1 MRRPEL
7 RDKRGGTNSHVFFVS
22 ATLHEPPKLGRDRHR
37 SIVSFMKRKIP
48 LFLRWIGILTIWLIT
63 SVNGYAQDLSLYVG
77 ESGDLLAP
85 DIPGDGWIDK
95 ARWSTDNPCLELFN
109 SDEFGTSLRI
119 NRYFEGTA
127 KVECTYSY
135 SVYISDK
142 RPSVVGHATKTF
154 RVRCLPNYATLS
166 DEDLELNIG
175 ERHLLSYS
183 LEDDNGIDG
192 EWSSSNENVATVFD
206 RGEGMAIVTAI
217 SPGRSRIKLDPIVG
231 PVVYCD
237 VEVVQSEPTSVTI
250 PSSLTVYVGESSTLS
265 ATLTPYNATTT
276 LTWYSKDTDVATVS
290 SGKVTGVDEGSTIV
304 YARTANGLTSNDC
317 KVDVYYRKPT
327 AIALDKASL
336 TLPVGGSQQLKYSL
350 TPSHAKASVEWSSTN
365 PAVVSVSDDGIL
377 NALALGEASVIVTT
391 DNGCV
396 DTCTVKVLPLPVSL
410 SLPQTLTLG
419 FADSYKL
426 EVRSYPAESYVE
438 VEWISSNDSVVKV
451 CTDGEVEG
459 VSVGH
464 ATVTATASNGVSA
477 SCDVEVTASAYFLNL
492 CLHDGSCFTY
502 PFSQHPII
510 VADKDT
516 TIVRT
521 YTESIEYKTSDVYK
535 YTLGKVES
543 VVGEYN
549 EMTSVEGVQANTPD
563 LRMEQ
568 NCIVLSQ
575 CDPDMSVSMY
585 SVSGQLI
592 GTYQTDTNGY
602 LAIPTN
608 SLSKGIYII
617 KSKSITYKITR
628 K

>member
-1 MRRPEL
+1 
-7 RDKRGGTNSHVFFVS
+7 
-22 ATLHEPPKLGRDRHR
+22 
-37 SIVSFMKRKIP
+37 MKRKIP

-63 SVNGYAQDLSLYVG
+63 SMNGYAQDLSLYVG
-77 ESGDLLAP
+77 EAGKLSTPDAP
-85 DIPGDGWIDK
+85 RNGSIDK
-95 ARWSTDNPCLELFN
+95 AWWSTDKSYVEIFN
-109 SDEFGTSLRI
+109 SSDFNTNVRI

-135 SVYISDK
+135 SVNISDK
-142 RPSVVGHATKTF
+142 RPPVVGHATKTF

-166 DEDLELNIG
+166 DEDIELNIG

-217 SPGRSRIKLDPIVG
+217 SPGKTRIKLDPIVG

-237 VEVVQSEPTSVTI
+237 VEVVQSEPTLVTI

-276 LTWYSKDTDVATVS
+276 LYWYSKDTDVATVS

-317 KVDVYYRKPT
+317 KVNVYYRKPT
-327 AIALDKASL
+327 AISLNNDSL
-336 TLPVGGSQQLKYSL
+336 TLSVGGSKQLKYGL
-350 TPSHAKASVEWSSTN
+350 TPSHAKASVEWSSSN
-365 PAVVSVSDDGIL
+365 PSVVSVSDDGIL
-377 NALALGEASVIVTT
+377 NALALGEAFVVATT

-396 DTCTVKVLPLPVSL
+396 DTCDVKVLPLPISL

-419 FADSYKL
+419 SADSYKL

-451 CTDGEVEG
+451 STDGEVEG

-549 EMTSVEGVQANTPD
+549 EMTSVEGVQANTSD

-592 GTYQTDTNGY
+592 GMYQTDTNGY

-617 KSKSITYKITR
+617 KSKSIIYKITR

>member
-1 MRRPEL
+1 
-7 RDKRGGTNSHVFFVS
+7 
-22 ATLHEPPKLGRDRHR
+22 
-37 SIVSFMKRKIP
+37 MKRKIP

-63 SVNGYAQDLSLYVG
+63 SMNGYAQDLSLYVG

-95 ARWSTDNPCLELFN
+95 ARWSTDNSCLELFN
-109 SDEFGTSLRI
+109 SDEHGTSVRI
-119 NRYFEGTA
+119 NRYFEETA

-142 RPSVVGHATKTF
+142 RPPVIGHATKTF

-217 SPGRSRIKLDPIVG
+217 SPGKTRIKLDPIVG

-276 LTWYSKDTDVATVS
+276 LTWYSKDTDVATAS

-350 TPSHAKASVEWSSTN
+350 TPSHARASVEWSSSN
-365 PAVVSVSDDGIL
+365 PSVVSVSADGKL
-377 NALALGEASVIVTT
+377 NALKMGETTITATT
-391 DNGCV
+391 DNGCTT
-396 DTCTVKVLPLPVSL
+396 TCMVEVLPLPVQL

-419 FADSYKL
+419 VGDSHKL
-426 EVRSYPAESYVE
+426 GVQSYPSECYLILEWSSSDESVAA
-438 VEWISSNDSVVKV
+438 VSDN
-451 CTDGEVEG
+451 GEVKG
-459 VSVGH
+459 VGAGH
-464 ATVTATASNGVSA
+464 ATVTATASNGVSI
-477 SCDVEVTASAYFLNL
+477 SCDVEVTEPAYFLNL
-492 CLHDGSCFTY
+492 WLHDGGCFTY
-502 PFSQHPII
+502 PLSEHPTIC
-510 VADKDT
+510 ADKET
-516 TIVRT
+516 TTVKT
-521 YTESIEYKTSDVYK
+521 QTESVEFQTSDVHK
-535 YTLGKVES
+535 YTLGKTDPIA
-543 VVGEYN
+543 GEYS
-549 EMTSVEGVQANTPD
+549 EITSVGAALPENRPN

-568 NCIVLSQ
+568 NSIVLSQ
-575 CDPDMSVSMY
+575 CGANVPVEVY
-585 SVSGQLI
+585 SINGQLV
-592 GTYQTDTNGY
+592 GAYKTDAGGRLT
-602 LAIPTN
+602 IPTN
-608 SLSKGIYII
+608 SIPKGGYMI
-617 KSKSITYKITR
+617 KSRSITHKFIKR
-628 K
+628 

>member
-1 MRRPEL
+1 M
-7 RDKRGGTNSHVFFVS
+7 
-22 ATLHEPPKLGRDRHR
+22 
-37 SIVSFMKRKIP
+37 
-48 LFLRWIGILTIWLIT
+48 
-63 SVNGYAQDLSLYVG
+63 
-77 ESGDLLAP
+77 
-85 DIPGDGWIDK
+85 
-95 ARWSTDNPCLELFN
+95 
-109 SDEFGTSLRI
+109 RI

-135 SVYISDK
+135 TYYIESYGK
-142 RPSVVGHATKTF
+142 TYTHVGHATKTF
-154 RVRCLPNYATLS
+154 RIRCLPNYATLS

-175 ERHLLSYS
+175 ETYRLSYS
-183 LEDDNGIDG
+183 LDKYSSIDG
-192 EWSSSNENVATVFD
+192 EWSSSNENVATVD
-206 RGEGMAIVTAI
+206 SRGNVRAV
-217 SPGRSRIKLDPIVG
+217 SSGRSRIKLDPIVG

-304 YARTANGLTSNDC
+304 YARTANGLASNDC

-365 PAVVSVSDDGIL
+365 PAVVSVSDDGTL

-438 VEWISSNDSVVKV
+438 VEWISSNDSVVKIS
-451 CTDGEVEG
+451 TDGEVEG

-492 CLHDGSCFTY
+492 CLHDGSCITY

-521 YTESIEYKTSDVYK
+521 YKESIEYKTSDVYK

-592 GTYQTDTNGY
+592 GMYQTDTNGY

>member
-1 MRRPEL
+1 
-7 RDKRGGTNSHVFFVS
+7 
-22 ATLHEPPKLGRDRHR
+22 
-37 SIVSFMKRKIP
+37 MKRKIP

-63 SVNGYAQDLSLYVG
+63 SMNGYAQDLSLYVG
-77 ESGDLLAP
+77 EAGKLSTPDAP
-85 DIPGDGWIDK
+85 RNGWIDK
-95 ARWSTDNPCLELFN
+95 AWWSTDKSYVEIFN
-109 SDEFGTSLRI
+109 SSEFYTNVRI

-135 SVYISDK
+135 TYYIESYGK
-142 RPSVVGHATKTF
+142 TYTHVGHATKTF
-154 RVRCLPNYATLS
+154 RIRCLPNYATLS

-175 ERHLLSYS
+175 ETHRLSYS
-183 LEDDNGIDG
+183 LDKYSSIDG
-192 EWSSSNENVATVFD
+192 EWNSSNENVATVD
-206 RGEGMAIVTAI
+206 SRGNVKAI
-217 SPGRSRIKLDPIVG
+217 SPGKSRIKLDPIVG

-237 VEVVQSEPTSVTI
+237 VEVVQSEPTSVSI

-290 SGKVTGVDEGSTIV
+290 SGKVTGVDEGTTIV

-336 TLPVGGSQQLKYSL
+336 TLPIGGSQQLKYSL
-350 TPSHAKASVEWSSTN
+350 TPSHARASVEWSSSN
-365 PAVVSVSDDGIL
+365 PAVVSVSDDGTL
-377 NALALGEASVIVTT
+377 NALALGEAFVIVTT

-396 DTCTVKVLPLPVSL
+396 DTCTVKVMPLPVSL

-451 CTDGEVEG
+451 STEGEVLG

-575 CDPDMSVSMY
+575 CDPDMSVNMY

-617 KSKSITYKITR
+617 KLRSITYKITR

>member
-1 MRRPEL
+1 
-7 RDKRGGTNSHVFFVS
+7 
-22 ATLHEPPKLGRDRHR
+22 
-37 SIVSFMKRKIP
+37 MKRKIP
-48 LFLRWIGILTIWLIT
+48 LFLRWVGILTIWLIT
-63 SVNGYAQDLSLYVG
+63 SMNGYAQDLSLYVG

-95 ARWSTDNPCLELFN
+95 AKWSTDNSCLELFN

-142 RPSVVGHATKTF
+142 RPPVVGHATKTF

-237 VEVVQSEPTSVTI
+237 VEVVQIDPTDVSI

-265 ATLTPYNATTT
+265 AWLSPYNATTT
-276 LTWYSKDTDVATVS
+276 LTWYSKNTDVATVS

-350 TPSHAKASVEWSSTN
+350 TPSHAKASVEWLSSN
-365 PAVVSVSDDGIL
+365 PSVVSVSADGKL
-377 NALALGEASVIVTT
+377 SALKVGEATITATT
-391 DNGCV
+391 DNGCTA
-396 DTCTVKVLPLPVSL
+396 TCTVEVLPLPVQL

-419 FADSYKL
+419 VGDSYNL
-426 EVRSYPAESYVE
+426 GVQSYPSECYLILEWSSSDESVAA
-438 VEWISSNDSVVKV
+438 VSDN
-451 CTDGEVEG
+451 GEVKG
-459 VSVGH
+459 LGTGQ
-464 ATVTATASNGVSA
+464 ATVTATASNGVSI
-477 SCDVEVTASAYFLNL
+477 SCDVEVTEPAYFLNL
-492 CLHDGSCFTY
+492 WLYDGGCFTY
-502 PFSQHPII
+502 PLSEHPTIC
-510 VADKDT
+510 ADKET
-516 TIVRT
+516 TTVKT
-521 YTESIEYKTSDVYK
+521 QTESVEFQTADVHK
-535 YTLGKVES
+535 YTLGKTDPIA
-543 VVGEYN
+543 GEYS
-549 EMTSVEGVQANTPD
+549 EITSVGAALQENRPN

-568 NCIVLSQ
+568 NSIVLSQ
-575 CDPDMSVSMY
+575 CGACVPVEVY
-585 SVSGQLI
+585 SINGQLVVV
-592 GTYQTDTNGY
+592 YKTDSDGRLT
-602 LAIPTN
+602 IPTN
-608 SLSKGIYII
+608 SIPKGAYMI
-617 KSKSITYKITR
+617 KSRSITHKFIKR
-628 K
+628 